1 MQVPCVGVTQI
12 SEQQSQQAEPA
23 AAWTQRR
30 RQQATPE
37 AEAKRKQE
45 EDQHQRREADAPRKQ
60 DEAKRLERRTAWCD
74 EAVAVRRK
82 PLPLARRSSG
92 VAPRRRARLIS

>member
-12 SEQQSQQAEPA
+12 SEPQSQQSEQA
-23 AAWTQRR
+23 AATRR
-30 RQQATPE
+30 GRQQQATPE
-37 AEAKRKQE
+37 AEAKRKRE
-45 EDQHQRREADAPRKQ
+45 EDQYQRREADAPRKQ
-60 DEAKRLERRTAWCD
+60 DETKRLERETAWCD